1 MQNFTSVPQ
10 TVPETYVRRMSPSL
24 SQSLSPEII
33 VSGLKTSRINI
44 NDNSK
49 FTTYIS
55 SPSSTDGKFVN
66 VQDGMIS
73 SSVPILITKS
83 EYEKQTSAM
92 IPVGQA
98 DQVPPGNEVVIQ
110 YKIKQKKTERPVGAL
125 RTSLPNQ
132 KKEILYVFIDEDY
145 ISKYK
150 VISNEKIPKKLSPVE
165 IFFIVLAC
173 IIVIGIIIAF
183 LMSKSLSPKTTR
195 NLRPTDNVIVHTYGK
210 SRQKQIQQHRN
221 KRQNKEQQ
229 DLQNTRDYHIFPKT
243 KPGIPV
249 YQNNTNPL
257 TQATQAI
264 KQKNKK
270 MADFMNQK
278 KPEQTKLKDTTNPL
292 FKPRQNIKN
301 SSNIN
306 QNTLT
311 SPRLQKSMAQGN
323 KNKSVLDY
331 IGLH

>member
-10 TVPETYVRRMSPSL
+10 TYVRRMSPSPSL

-44 NDNSK
+44 NDN
-49 FTTYIS
+49 

-98 DQVPPGNEVVIQ
+98 DQVLPGEEVVIQ

-125 RTSLPNQ
+125 RTSLQNQ
-132 KKEILYVFIDEDY
+132 KKEILYLFIDEDY

-150 VISNEKIPKKLSPVE
+150 VISNKKIPKKLSPVE

-195 NLRPTDNVIVHTYGK
+195 NVRPTDNVIVHTYGK
-210 SRQKQIQQHRN
+210 SKQKQIQQHRN

-229 DLQNTRDYHIFPKT
+229 DLKSNNIQNTRDYHIFPKT
-243 KPGIPV
+243 KQVIPV

-257 TQATQAI
+257 TQAI

-270 MADFMNQK
+270 IADFMNQK

-301 SSNIN
+301 SSNMN
-306 QNTLT
+306 
-311 SPRLQKSMAQGN
+311 PRLQKSMAQGN